1 MKQTLFFFLMLSIF
15 SSTYGQELRTI
26 KDSTNHYE
34 IGVPIGWRSA
44 ILTNKSV
51 SLVAI
56 REKLNEQDVAKENF
70 NIIILNKDEKD
81 LEISFIQ
88 FKESLSKAEGFKV
101 IEQGVEIIDN
111 RKYIYLI
118 ETHKNKI
125 SKEDMHNYVFFTNND
140 GKILILTM
148 VTTSSNFER
157 FKVLYSTIG
166 RSLKY

>member
-1 MKQTLFFFLMLSIF
+1 MKQTLFFFLMLSVF

-26 KDSTNHYE
+26 KDSINHYE
-34 IGVPIGWRSA
+34 IGVPIGWRST
-44 ILTNKSV
+44 ILTGKSV

-56 REKLNEQDVAKENF
+56 REKVNEQDVVRENF

-111 RKYIYLI
+111 RKYMYLI

-125 SKEDMHNYVFFTNND
+125 SKEDMHNYVFFTNNN

-148 VTTSSNFER
+148 VATSSNFER